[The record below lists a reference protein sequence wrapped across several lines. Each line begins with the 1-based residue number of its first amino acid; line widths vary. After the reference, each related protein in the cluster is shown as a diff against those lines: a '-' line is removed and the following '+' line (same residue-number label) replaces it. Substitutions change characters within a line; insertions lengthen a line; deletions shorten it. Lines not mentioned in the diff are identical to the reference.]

1 MAMVFY
7 ENKNNKSRLISNDL
21 FFNPFPEV
29 KFNYPL
35 ANELSFLSN
44 SALHS
49 IASSSYELIKDLL
62 SFKIYLIYTLN
73 TMTIRG

>member
-1 MAMVFY
+1 MAMVIY
-7 ENKNNKSRLISNDL
+7 ENKNNKTCLISHDF

-29 KFNYPL
+29 KYNYPL

-49 IASSSYELIKDLL
+49 IASSTYELNKDLL
-62 SFKIYLIYTLN
+62 SFKVYLIYT
-73 TMTIRG
+73 